1 MWKSHKTCTSHLFY
15 GGVDFKIIS
24 WVCSC
29 MFQLNDSVMIQ
40 ILIRVLSRL
49 QFFFKETFRIE
60 LLQRSLILHI
70 VIMWSLFLASLYFS
84 SLPTPEG
91 TNKMS
96 GTATMK
102 NMEKL
107 CSQKKSFFFL
117 SFFFL
122 FCNVIQL
129 DAALHFL
136 FFFIFT
142 CFWISIRKHHRG
154 NLNYSN
160 LHWCLFTAYII
171 WYLNIKLAQQKTLN

>member
-1 MWKSHKTCTSHLFY
+1 M
-15 GGVDFKIIS
+15 
-24 WVCSC
+24 
-29 MFQLNDSVMIQ
+29 
-40 ILIRVLSRL
+40 
-49 QFFFKETFRIE
+49 
-60 LLQRSLILHI
+60 LHI
-70 VIMWSLFLASLYFS
+70 VIMWSFFLASLYFS

-117 SFFFL
+117 FLSFFLQCDTTGRCTAL
-122 FCNVIQL
+122 FV
-129 DAALHFL
+129 
-136 FFFIFT
+136 FFIFT

-160 LHWCLFTAYII
+160 LHRCLFTAYII
-171 WYLNIKLAQQKTLN
+171 WYLNIKLAQQKNTELKIVFIESYFLLLKSAKLYLQKQYMFVFQYVELLDWMLCLSYEGIYSDIESLKDCSILYTVLLY

>member
-1 MWKSHKTCTSHLFY
+1 
-15 GGVDFKIIS
+15 
-24 WVCSC
+24 
-29 MFQLNDSVMIQ
+29 MIQ
-40 ILIRVLSRL
+40 LWFRFSLVLSRL
-49 QFFFKETFRIE
+49 QFFFKETFGIK

-107 CSQKKSFFFL
+107 CSQKKSFFFFL
-117 SFFFL
+117 SFFFAMWYNWTL
-122 FCNVIQL
+122 HCTFCF
-129 DAALHFL
+129 FL
-136 FFFIFT
+136 IFT

-160 LHWCLFTAYII
+160 LHRCLFTAYIM
-171 WYLNIKLAQQKTLN
+171 WYLNIKLAQQKPLN